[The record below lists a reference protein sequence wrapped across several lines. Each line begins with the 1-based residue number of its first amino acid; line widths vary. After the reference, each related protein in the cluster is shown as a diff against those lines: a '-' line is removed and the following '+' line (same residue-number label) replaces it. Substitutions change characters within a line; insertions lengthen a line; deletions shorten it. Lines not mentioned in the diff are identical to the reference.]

1 MITVAQASRLLGV
14 TPSRV
19 RALISSGLI
28 SAHKVGKVWMVDEE
42 SALQR
47 VQEKP
52 KGGRPANGKARLNP
66 PAEQF
71 PFEDFHAFYQQ
82 AQECFSHYPSA
93 GQMDF
98 FASKEECDFAFA
110 VADFFLQRKQRQ
122 LVAEGAF

>member
-42 SALQR
+42 SVLQR

-52 KGGRPANGKARLNP
+52 KGGRPAAGKACPNP

-82 AQECFSHYPSA
+82 AQERFSHYP
-93 GQMDF
+93 GVDQMDS
-98 FASKEECDFAFA
+98 FASREECDFAFA
-110 VADFFLQRKQRQ
+110 VADFFLQCKQRQ